1 MYVVPLLTYVV
12 SLLAYAV
19 SLLTYI
25 LCGSG
30 RRITSLYSLP
40 PLSRVSL
47 DIRCISFDI
56 CYVSFDVYF
65 VWLRATN
72 NESLCAS
79 ASFARLFPGL
89 ALSLCLSLFP
99 SFFSR
104 SVSLSLSF
112 FSLARACARSLT
124 PSLFQSLS
132 LFPRFPSIVFPLSL
146 SLSSFVPP
154 LSLFLSLPH
163 KSERGTNH
171 TWFLTIGGA
180 WEHLVRVFRMYLQY
194 QHVPSDQ

>member
-1 MYVVPLLTYVV
+1 MYVVPLLTFVV

-40 PLSRVSL
+40 PLSRVLSQVL
-47 DIRCISFDI
+47 LYLSVF
-56 CYVSFDVYF
+56 
-65 VWLRATN
+65 
-72 NESLCAS
+72 LCS
-79 ASFARLFPGL
+79 P
-89 ALSLCLSLFP
+89 LSL
-99 SFFSR
+99 SR